1 MNHGLSGVVARVW
14 LLMRCL
20 AALQRGQRVYL
31 LLSDHGWQVVGG
43 EFEV

>member
-1 MNHGLSGVVARVW
+1 MNRGLSGVVARVR
-14 LLMRCL
+14 LLIGCL

-31 LLSDHGWQVVGG
+31 LLGEHGWQVVGG